1 MPVNTNKHETVF
13 VNDSFLLNLAVGASN
28 KSLLPGSWRKAGEWR
43 HTACLPVSEEARVPT
58 GQPQTEA
65 FAPTSLG
72 AQLLYRL
79 GIWEVFLHFPVLPS
93 PGADPM
99 KMCAY
104 IDFVDLW
111 RFSHKSHCTGGFS
124 FGGLRDCQSLA
135 FHPFHSLVSHKHC
148 GIVSLFSTPPFG
160 LSDSSDGKLVGVSKR
175 SLASVICL
183 PINLGKT
190 LFICDARFMQ
200 SFFSLH
206 PMHTP
211 TSISADRD
219 LYL

>member
-28 KSLLPGSWRKAGEWR
+28 KSLLSGSWRKAGEWW
-43 HTACLPVSEEARVPT
+43 HAACLPVSEEARVPT

-72 AQLLYRL
+72 AQLLYRS
-79 GIWEVFLHFPVLPS
+79 GIWEVFLPF
-93 PGADPM
+93 PGADSM
-99 KMCAY
+99 KMRAY

-111 RFSHKSHCTGGFS
+111 RFSHKSHCTGGFF

-135 FHPFHSLVSHKHC
+135 FHPFHSLVSLEHC
-148 GIVSLFSTPPFG
+148 SVVSLFSTPPLG

-175 SLASVICL
+175 SL
-183 PINLGKT
+183 
-190 LFICDARFMQ
+190 
-200 SFFSLH
+200 
-206 PMHTP
+206 
-211 TSISADRD
+211 SISD
-219 LYL
+219 LPPN